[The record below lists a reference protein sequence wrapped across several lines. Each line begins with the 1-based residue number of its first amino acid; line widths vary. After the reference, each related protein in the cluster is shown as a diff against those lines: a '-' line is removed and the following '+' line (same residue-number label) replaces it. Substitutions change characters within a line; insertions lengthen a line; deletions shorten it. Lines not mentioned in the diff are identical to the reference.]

1 MGSVAETWRDY
12 RGPGSPTDF
21 AGVGLPD
28 LPELNDLLRGKPNA
42 AGTGWERPPLGLRLY
57 LDGNLIRFVFSN
69 SEFQLCLWGSVKSLA
84 DGLAAIEEALCRGH
98 CDWRENK
105 RHDNGWTKHNK

>member
-1 MGSVAETWRDY
+1 MGSVAESWRDY
-12 RGPGSPTDF
+12 RGAGSPTDF
-21 AGVGLPD
+21 GGVGLPD
-28 LPELNDLLRGKPNA
+28 LPELNDLLRGKANA
-42 AGTGWERPPLGLRLY
+42 AGTAWERPPLGLRLY
-57 LDGNLIRFVFSN
+57 LDGSLVRFVFSN
-69 SEFQLCLWGSVKSLA
+69 SDFKLCLWGSVKSLK